1 MKYTRMITATVPVAK
16 IAEVTRIYKESIL
29 PALKPVTGFQ
39 GAYLCSDPTTGEGF
53 LLTFWASEKDV
64 HAYEKSGLYTQLVE
78 KLSAFYTKKPVV
90 KTYEVVAETS
100 PSSTALR

>member
-1 MKYTRMITATVPVAK
+1 MKYTRMITATVPIDK
-16 IAEVTRIYKESIL
+16 IAEVTRIYEQTIL

-53 LLTFWASEKDV
+53 LLTFWASEKDAIA
-64 HAYEKSGLYTQLVE
+64 HEKSGLYNQLVE
-78 KLSAFYTKKPVV
+78 KLSSFYTKKPVV
-90 KTYEVVAETS
+90 RTYQVVAETA